1 MIQNQNELLKE
12 LKNLKTEYDVC
23 GIKSSFEDEGVIFN
37 ELIKLKELCISS
49 NIDLNIKI
57 GGCEAISDINN
68 CLLLIVNGIVA
79 PMVESSF
86 ALEKFIVSVNN
97 NLTPQLRKKIK
108 FFVNIESK
116 TAYEN
121 IKDILESEYCKY
133 LSGIVVGRSDLT
145 KSFGLTKNNVNDD
158 EIYDIVYEIF
168 AEAKKY
174 KLMTVMGGS
183 VSVNSIDFIK
193 KLYDKKLLNK
203 IETRNIIFKLSSKNI
218 NNLESSVRRALNFE
232 SLWLR
237 TKASYYMSIGNSYLN
252 RAGVLD
258 ERK

>member
-1 MIQNQNELLKE
+1 MIQNQNELLNE

-68 CLLLIVNGIVA
+68 CLLLNVNGIVA

-108 FFVNIESK
+108 FFVM
-116 TAYEN
+116 Y
-121 IKDILESEYCKY
+121 
-133 LSGIVVGRSDLT
+133 IVCCM
-145 KSFGLTKNNVNDD
+145 KF
-158 EIYDIVYEIF
+158 
-168 AEAKKY
+168 
-174 KLMTVMGGS
+174 
-183 VSVNSIDFIK
+183 
-193 KLYDKKLLNK
+193 
-203 IETRNIIFKLSSKNI
+203 
-218 NNLESSVRRALNFE
+218 
-232 SLWLR
+232 
-237 TKASYYMSIGNSYLN
+237 YYFF
-252 RAGVLD
+252 
-258 ERK
+258 